1 MVPHVLHSLVGVR
14 SGDLYKP
21 FSLSILFF
29 FKLLSEALF
38 KLSAIGVLN
47 EKIKFFFFYLMKKSL
62 LVGKH
67 IT

>member
-47 EKIKFFFFYLMKKSL
+47 EKIKFFFIS
-62 LVGKH
+62 
-67 IT
+67 